1 MGEQEEGS
9 VWLTNVFLIVGIH
22 CWRYGEIGGVLGSAG
37 GRHCALGSPWRSQQ
51 VKAIHARLRNKPQDL
66 GGGAPWGLM
75 GKDICT
81 CWLWSSTS
89 SSFIFFPGFFWTG
102 LCYVARM
109 V

>member
-51 VKAIHARLRNKPQDL
+51 VRQYMHGLETSRRIWGRGCTL
-66 GGGAPWGLM
+66 GAG
-75 GKDICT
+75 
-81 CWLWSSTS
+81 
-89 SSFIFFPGFFWTG
+89 
-102 LCYVARM
+102 
-109 V
+109 